1 MISSVCE
8 VEERGSRVGETVRP
22 GLLGYTQGVADM
34 HTEASGTQPPR
45 NPVASRTPPCQDPG
59 GRSRAV
65 FWAASRAARR
75 PSGGMPK
82 RKAPEGDP
90 RDDEPDDELDDNEDE
105 EQRRQREDKEDEEM
119 QDRLAKR
126 SSQDRMG

>member
-1 MISSVCE
+1 M
-8 VEERGSRVGETVRP
+8 GETVWPARAFLLEAP
-22 GLLGYTQGVADM
+22 GASHLLETVGSHA
-34 HTEASGTQPPR
+34 GTGR
-45 NPVASRTPPCQDPG
+45 
-59 GRSRAV
+59 RSRAV

-90 RDDEPDDELDDNEDE
+90 RDDEPDDEPDDNEDE